1 MKNSYPQGISSSQNF
16 LLPTIFGHW
25 HFDSVMGPK
34 ASEEPLELRDIE
46 LANVPNQGL
55 GYHDKNNKVVLVSD
69 ANLQLVGT

>member
-1 MKNSYPQGISSSQNF
+1 
-16 LLPTIFGHW
+16 
-25 HFDSVMGPK
+25 MGPK

-46 LANVPNQGL
+46 LANVPNQDL